1 MNKFYLSFILILFIG
16 YEAFSQDQIDS
27 ETKRSV
33 ISNGIGLGSVIA
45 GITSWE
51 RNKSV
56 LLTIIHAVFSW
67 LYVIYF
73 VLTRKDQE
81 RRKR

>member
-1 MNKFYLSFILILFIG
+1 MKKIYLTFILLLLVA
-16 YEAFSQDQIDS
+16 YESYSQNNIDS
-27 ETKRSV
+27 DTKRTV

-45 GITSWE
+45 GVTSWE

-56 LLTIIHAVFSW
+56 LLAIIHGFFSW

-73 VLTRKDQE
+73 VLTRKKGE
-81 RRKR
+81 RK